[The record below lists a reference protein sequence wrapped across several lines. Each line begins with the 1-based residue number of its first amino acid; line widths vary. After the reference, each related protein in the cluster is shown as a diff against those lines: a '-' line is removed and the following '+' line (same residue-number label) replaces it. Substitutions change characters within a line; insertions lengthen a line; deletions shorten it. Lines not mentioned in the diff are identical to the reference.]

1 MGTLS
6 SFPNG
11 LKIAGYIPPT
21 DATITVGSEVTNVVN
36 VAIQLTDGNGDDLAN
51 VAAVY
56 FYISDDS
63 GGSGVAATA
72 PAGGIAIGTDGTLAE
87 VVSGKAGWLIS
98 EADGDIDI
106 DVTET
111 GTDTF
116 YLVLIM
122 PSGETVVSGAIT
134 FAA

>member
-11 LKIAGYIPPT
+11 LKVAGFIPPT
-21 DATITVGSEVTNVVN
+21 DATVTVSAENTNVVT
-36 VAIQLTDGNGDDLAN
+36 VTIQLQDGNGDDLAN
-51 VAAVY
+51 VAGVY
-56 FYISDDS
+56 FYLSDDS

-72 PAGGIAIGTDGTLAE
+72 PNGGIAIGTDGTLAE

-98 EADGDIDI
+98 ESDGDIDI
-106 DVTET
+106 EVTES

-122 PSGETVVSGAIT
+122 PSGEIVVSDALT

>member
-1 MGTLS
+1 MTLS

-11 LKIAGYIPPT
+11 LKVAGYIPPT
-21 DATITVGSEVTNVVN
+21 DATITVSAEATNVVT
-36 VAIQLTDGNGDDLAN
+36 VGIQLLDGNGDDLAN
-51 VAAVY
+51 VAGVY
-56 FYISDDS
+56 FYLSDDS

-72 PAGGIAIGTDGTLAE
+72 PDGGIAIGTDGTLAQ
-87 VVSGKAGWLIS
+87 VVAGKCGWLIS

-106 DVTET
+106 EVTES

-116 YLVLIM
+116 YLVLIL
-122 PSGETVVSGAIT
+122 PSGEIVVSDALT

>member
-1 MGTLS
+1 MGTLT

-11 LKIAGYIPPT
+11 LKVAGFIPPT
-21 DATITVGSEVTNVVN
+21 DATITVGTEDTNVVN

-63 GGSGVAATA
+63 GGDGVAATA
-72 PAGGIAIGTDGTLAE
+72 PAGGIAIGTDGKIAQ

-116 YLVLIM
+116 YLVLIL
-122 PSGETVVSGAIT
+122 PSGETVVSSALSFT
-134 FAA
+134 A